1 MRRTLLNMIVLAL
14 FGCPALAQKRLP
26 PVLKVTVDKQ
36 KILIGEPIHVMLEA
50 TVYGPGP
57 TTWPVL
63 DTLAHFEFV
72 EKHPVDSTPS
82 AGQRYYRQYLT
93 ITSFD
98 SGVRSIPRLPFVLGN
113 TTYFTDS
120 VRIEIR
126 YTKIDPSKDYQDIKD
141 IIDVPNPF
149 SRWFVWIIAAITIA
163 SAAVVVWLIRK
174 KHLLA
179 AFIPT
184 PSAPRLSP
192 YEEAIQQLD
201 ELTKQRLVES
211 GAIKTFY
218 SRLSDI
224 LRVYLYRSKGIASL
238 SETSDE
244 LIEQM
249 RRKLSL
255 PSQQLT
261 DLAET
266 LRMGDFV
273 KFAKF
278 LPGVSDSEF
287 HYRTIRTTIEELH
300 KPDSPQ
306 PNQIQANEIQPNQ
319 DQPTN

>member
-1 MRRTLLNMIVLAL
+1 MRRPILYIILLSLY
-14 FGCPALAQKRLP
+14 GYPTLAQRPSP
-26 PVLKVTVDKQ
+26 PVLKITVDKQ
-36 KILIGEPIHVMLEA
+36 KILIGEPIQVMLEA
-50 TVYGPGP
+50 TVTDLRPL
-57 TTWPVL
+57 TWPAL

-72 EKHPVDSTPS
+72 ERHPVDSTPS

-93 ITSFD
+93 VTSFD
-98 SGVRSIPRLPFVLGN
+98 SGAWSIPRLPFILGN
-113 TTYFTDS
+113 KTYLTDS
-120 VRIEIR
+120 VRIDIR

-141 IIDVPNPF
+141 IVDVPNPF
-149 SRWFVWIIAAITIA
+149 SRYFVWIIAAITIA
-163 SAAVVVWLIRK
+163 SAALVIWLLRK
-174 KHLLA
+174 KHLLTTL
-179 AFIPT
+179 IPT
-184 PSAPRLSP
+184 RAAPRLSP

-201 ELTKQRLVES
+201 ELTRQRLVEN

-224 LRVYLYRSKGIASL
+224 LRVYLYRQMGIASL

-249 RRKLSL
+249 RKKLSL

-278 LPGVSDSEF
+278 QPGASDSEF
-287 HYRTIRTTIEELH
+287 HYRTIRETIEELNR
-300 KPDSPQ
+300 PDPLT
-306 PNQIQANEIQPNQ
+306 IQQNNTLQ
-319 DQPTN
+319 